1 MRIRKLVAVALL
13 AAGMFVVLAQPAFA
27 QDPGK
32 KSGKELVECVDA
44 AVKDNQATIKKG
56 NYTPF
61 TTALDDCRKA
71 KSLFTPAL
79 NEILWGLAAFLVV
92 AFILM
97 KYGFPSI
104 KQTIKNREDRIRDEL
119 ESAAHAKE
127 EAQSELERY
136 NSQLT
141 NARAEANKIVE
152 DARQTAEGVRQD
164 LIAKAEA
171 DAAEIRNRA
180 QEDIRLAQDRALAD
194 LRSQV
199 SDLSIELAEK
209 VVEHNLDRDTQIALI
224 ENYIN
229 SVGNGQR

>member
-1 MRIRKLVAVALL
+1 
-13 AAGMFVVLAQPAFA
+13 
-27 QDPGK
+27 
-32 KSGKELVECVDA
+32 
-44 AVKDNQATIKKG
+44 
-56 NYTPF
+56 
-61 TTALDDCRKA
+61 
-71 KSLFTPAL
+71 
-79 NEILWGLAAFLVV
+79 
-92 AFILM
+92 M

-127 EAQSELERY
+127 EAQAELERY
-136 NSQLT
+136 NSQLA

-152 DARQTAEGVRQD
+152 DARRDGGGRPSGPDRQGGGRRGRD
-164 LIAKAEA
+164 PQPGPGGHPS
-171 DAAEIRNRA
+171 RA
-180 QEDIRLAQDRALAD
+180 GPRLAD

>member
-1 MRIRKLVAVALL
+1 MRIRKLL
-13 AAGMFVVLAQPAFA
+13 AAVLLVAGFVVVVGQPAFA
-27 QDPGK
+27 EDPGK
-32 KSGKELVECVDA
+32 KTGKELVECVEA
-44 AVKDNQATIKKG
+44 AVKDNAASIKKG

-61 TTALDDCRKA
+61 TSALDNCRKA

-92 AFILM
+92 AFLLM

-104 KQTIKNREDRIRDEL
+104 KQSIKDRTERIRDDL
-119 ESAAHAKE
+119 DSAASAKE
-127 EAQSELERY
+127 EAQAELERY
-136 NSQLT
+136 QTQLG
-141 NARAEANKIVE
+141 NARTEANAIVE
-152 DARQTAEGVRQD
+152 DARRTAEGVRQD

-180 QEDIRLAQDRALAD
+180 QEDIHLAQDRALAD
-194 LRSQV
+194 LRAQV

-209 VVEHNLDRDTQIALI
+209 VVEHNLDRDTQITLI